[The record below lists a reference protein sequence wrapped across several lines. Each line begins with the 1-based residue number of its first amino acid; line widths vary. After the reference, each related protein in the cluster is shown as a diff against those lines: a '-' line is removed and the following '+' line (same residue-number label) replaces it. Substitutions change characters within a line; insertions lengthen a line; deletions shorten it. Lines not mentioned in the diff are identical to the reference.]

1 MKNHPLRGALRAGL
15 RPLVDDSAALQER
28 VLAQWQQRH
37 PQAELALAGG
47 GRLRHPLRVAFVA
60 AALLVVLALAAWWL
74 RPDPALQELM
84 QPDVLSQIGLG
95 EL

>member
-1 MKNHPLRGALRAGL
+1 MKNHPLRVALRAGL
-15 RPLVDDSAALQER
+15 RPLVDDSTALQER
-28 VLAQWQQRH
+28 VLAQWHQRH

-47 GRLRHPLRVAFVA
+47 GRMRHPVRVALVA
-60 AALLVVLALAAWWL
+60 ATLLVVLALGAWWL